1 MSVPYTPQSQRHTRD
16 MLEKADGGGGGGG
29 DDRGKSSTRGKECK
43 RTGGRKRETDQ
54 IHTQRIRACKTDCI
68 SNEHCITNEHCFRL
82 LSIHARRRPIV
93 RRVDNFK
100 TIPTGPAA
108 HCAKIT
114 GTPVKREQ
122 KRRGRNERG
131 WMAATRSFVRSF
143 CPSGGWQTC
152 AFILY

>member
-1 MSVPYTPQSQRHTRD
+1 MREKERGRETEGNRIHTSCACMRLHRHQRQPT
-16 MLEKADGGGGGGG
+16 
-29 DDRGKSSTRGKECK
+29 STR
-43 RTGGRKRETDQ
+43 
-54 IHTQRIRACKTDCI
+54 
-68 SNEHCITNEHCFRL
+68 SRL

-100 TIPTGPAA
+100 TMPTGPAA

-131 WMAATRSFVRSF
+131 WLAGSFVREK
-143 CPSGGWQTC
+143 GGRGGRMTARARFYLVIIDGKPTSASQSLLIDRC
-152 AFILY
+152 ARISEISR